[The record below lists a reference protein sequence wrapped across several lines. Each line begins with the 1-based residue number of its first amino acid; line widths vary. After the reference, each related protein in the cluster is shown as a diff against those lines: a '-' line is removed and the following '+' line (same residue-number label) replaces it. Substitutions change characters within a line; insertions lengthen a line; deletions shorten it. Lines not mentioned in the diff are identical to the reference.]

1 MMHEHSSLTSELIRF
16 QDLRRRLVEADPQ
29 IDETTLLDTLEG
41 ATNLHEAICAI
52 IRSALEDEAI
62 AGGLR
67 GRMDELEER
76 LRRLEARSEK
86 KREIVLVAMSEAGI
100 EKIMAPDAT
109 ISLRPVPQS
118 VVVTD
123 EVMIPDWF
131 WVAQSP
137 KLDRR
142 RILESLKAGET
153 VEGAE
158 LSNPRLC
165 LSVRTR

>member
-1 MMHEHSSLTSELIRF
+1 MREHSNVPSELTRF
-16 QDLRRRLVEADPQ
+16 QELRRRLVEADPQ

-41 ATNLHEAICAI
+41 ATNLHEAICEI
-52 IRSALEDEAI
+52 VRSALEDEAI

-76 LRRLEARSEK
+76 LRRIETRSEK
-86 KREIVLVAMSEAGI
+86 KREIVLVAMSESGI
-100 EKIMAPDAT
+100 DKIMAPDAT

-123 EVMIPDWF
+123 ENSIPEGF
-131 WVAQSP
+131 WVPQSP

-142 RILESLKAGET
+142 RILEFLKAGNT
-153 VEGAE
+153 VVGTE

-165 LSVRTR
+165 LSVRTK